1 MRIFNLKQT
10 EYFQILKLINK
21 SDRIKLFAVSLIQI
35 FLAFLD
41 LIGVAFFGLIGSVT
55 VAAISST
62 KVAGRTESVIN
73 YIGLQ
78 NYSSQKQVTILG
90 LLAAI
95 LMVVKTFSSLY
106 FNKKIIFFLSRRS
119 ALMSANLTSNLFK
132 KSFTEIKH
140 QGSQNLIYSLTSG
153 VDRITV
159 GVLATSVALIADFA
173 LLLVLLGGLLFVNP
187 IMTVIL
193 LFSLSLIATV
203 LYMSIKNKNK
213 KLGILQAKFT
223 VSSSN
228 RIFEAVGNYRE
239 LLLRGKRQVFADGI
253 GSARMSQSDA
263 SANANYLMNI
273 NKYILEASVLLITL
287 LIADI
292 QFLLSNALRSVA
304 TLTLF
309 FAAISRIAPAIFR
322 IQQNLLTIKNALGG
336 SKPTLDL
343 INSLELSVNRTS
355 NDKEIELAPT
365 EHPGFIGEI
374 KINDMSFK
382 YPGATNYAVQ
392 GVSTEFKVGKYIAV
406 VGPSG
411 AGKST
416 FVDLL
421 LGLHHSTSGTV
432 QISGLDAIDA
442 IERWPGAIGY
452 VPQEIQ
458 LVSGS
463 IVENILLGFKDN
475 SENRKLVVS
484 ALKKAELNEYLSGSE
499 VISDLNI
506 GDEGGKLSG
515 GQRQRIGIAR
525 ALLTNPKILVMDE
538 ATSALDAQTESN
550 ISKAI
555 SKIKDECLVIVVAHR
570 LATVRS
576 ADLVIYMQDGQ
587 VKAEGSF
594 EEVRKLVPD
603 FDSQAQLMGL

>member
-1 MRIFNLKQT
+1 MKIFNFSGT
-10 EYFQILKLINK
+10 DYFRILKLVSQ
-21 SDRIKLFAVSLIQI
+21 SDRIKLLAVSLIQI

-41 LIGVAFFGLIGSVT
+41 LIGVAFFGLIGSVS

-73 YIGLQ
+73 FIGIQ
-78 NYSSQKQVTILG
+78 NYTSQKQVAILG

-95 LMVVKTFSSLY
+95 LMIVKTFASLY
-106 FNKKIIFFLSRRS
+106 FNKKVIFFLSRRS
-119 ALMSANLTSNLFK
+119 ALISANLTSSLFK
-132 KSFTEIKH
+132 KSFTEIKY
-140 QGSQNLIYSLTSG
+140 QGSQKLIYSLVTG

-159 GVLATSVALIADFA
+159 GILATSVALIADFA
-173 LLLVLLGGLLFVNP
+173 LLIVLLGGLLFVNP
-187 IMTVIL
+187 IMTIIL
-193 LFSLSLIATV
+193 LVSLSLIATV
-203 LYMSIKNKNK
+203 LYLSIKNKNK
-213 KLGILQAKFT
+213 KLGLLKAKYN
-223 VSSSN
+223 VNSSN
-228 RIFEAVGNYRE
+228 KIFEAVGNYRE
-239 LLLRGKRQVFADGI
+239 LLLRGKRQVFADGF
-253 GSARMSQSDA
+253 GAARLAQADA
-263 SANANYLMNI
+263 IANSNYLMNI
-273 NKYILEASVLLITL
+273 NKYILEASVLVITL
-287 LIADI
+287 LITGV

-309 FAAISRIAPAIFR
+309 FAAISRIAPATFR
-322 IQQNLLTIKNALGG
+322 IQQNLLTIKNALGEA
-336 SKPTLDL
+336 SPTLELIDSLQLSITKISRDKDSDL
-343 INSLELSVNRTS
+343 V
-355 NDKEIELAPT
+355 PT
-365 EHPGFIGEI
+365 LHADFAGYM
-374 KINDMSFK
+374 KINCMSFK
-382 YPGATNYAVQ
+382 YPGETNYAVKD
-392 GVSTEFKVGKYIAV
+392 VSTEFNSGKYVAV

-421 LGLHHSTSGTV
+421 LGLHHPTSGTV

-570 LATVRS
+570 LATVRN

>member
-1 MRIFNLKQT
+1 MRIFKFKQT
-10 EYFQILKLINK
+10 EYFQILKLVNK
-21 SDRIKLFAVSLIQI
+21 SDRVKLFAVSLIQI

-41 LIGVAFFGLIGSVT
+41 LVGVAFFGLIGSVT

-73 YIGLQ
+73 FIGLQ
-78 NYSSQKQVTILG
+78 NYSSQKQVAILG

-132 KSFTEIKH
+132 KSFTDIKI
-140 QGSQNLIYSLTSG
+140 QGSQNLIYSLVTG

-159 GVLATSVALIADFA
+159 GVLATSVSLLADFA
-173 LLLVLLGGLLFVNP
+173 LLLVLLVGLLFVNP
-187 IMTVIL
+187 LMTIIL
-193 LFSLSLIATV
+193 LFSLSLISSV
-203 LYMSIKNKNK
+203 LYLSIKNKNK
-213 KLGILQAKFT
+213 KLGALQAKYN

-228 RIFEAVGNYRE
+228 KIFEAVGNYRE
-239 LLLRGKRQVFADGI
+239 LLLRGKRQVFAEGV
-253 GSARMSQSDA
+253 GRARLGQADA
-263 SANANYLMNI
+263 IANSNYLMNF

-287 LIADI
+287 LIAGI

-322 IQQNLLTIKNALGG
+322 IQQNLLTIKSALGG
-336 SKPTLDL
+336 AKSTLDL
-343 INSLELSVNRTS
+343 INSLELSVNRTN
-355 NDKEIELAPT
+355 NDKEIEFAPT

-374 KINDMSFK
+374 KINNMSFK

-458 LVSGS
+458 LVSGP

-484 ALKKAELNEYLSGSE
+484 ALKKAELNEYLSGAE

-570 LATVRS
+570 LATVRN

>member
-21 SDRIKLFAVSLIQI
+21 SDRVKLFAVSLIQI

-41 LIGVAFFGLIGSVT
+41 LVGVAFFGLIGSVT

-73 YIGLQ
+73 FIGLQ
-78 NYSSQKQVTILG
+78 NYSSQKQVAILG

-287 LIADI
+287 LIAGI

-336 SKPTLDL
+336 AKPTLDL

-484 ALKKAELNEYLSGSE
+484 ALKKAELNEYLSGAE

-570 LATVRS
+570 LATVRN

>member
-62 KVAGRTESVIN
+62 KIAGRTESVIN

-78 NYSSQKQVTILG
+78 NYSSQKQVAILG

-263 SANANYLMNI
+263 SANSNYLMNF

-287 LIADI
+287 LIAGI

-336 SKPTLDL
+336 AKPTLDL

-570 LATVRS
+570 LATVRN